1 MWPLSIYP
9 TTRFIFSVV
18 FLTICNSCVSW
29 LSHLLECKLLEGRS
43 FVSFSAV
50 STVRSTLPRL
60 NIFNVFYP
68 HLLSDGATQSCTFS
82 FFPAYHLKN
91 CSDGHLCTKLSVYIS
106 DHFLGLREDELLDSQ
121 VWNILHLLSRFI
133 RILFQFPFLP
143 AMCESS
149 HLITSPLE
157 LNMFMFKSLLIFSH
171 WSLEVF

>member
-1 MWPLSIYP
+1 MFHLAVYPQYLALCQDLTYFIHICYLMEQPEVVPL
-9 TTRFIFSVV
+9 
-18 FLTICNSCVSW
+18 
-29 LSHLLECKLLEGRS
+29 
-43 FVSFSAV
+43 VSFQ
-50 STVRSTLPRL
+50 L
-60 NIFNVFYP
+60 YP
-68 HLLSDGATQSCTFS
+68 
-82 FFPAYHLKN
+82 LKN

-121 VWNILHLLSRFI
+121 VWNILHLLSCFI

-171 WSLEVF
+171 